1 MTGTVDTK
9 SSLAGARVFLLSPA
23 RLDGIR
29 ARAILEPKRVSALS
43 SALRTREGAPIGEV
57 FRSLSGLYFRGKLA
71 YASRFA
77 RPPAGTLWLGS
88 GALVIT
94 ANRGLVPAETRVTI
108 EHLEAFSQTDIH
120 ESERQ
125 FRVPLLRDARLL
137 AEALGEDGEVVLL
150 GSVAKAKYTA
160 PLLEVFGERLLFPS
174 EFVGRGDMSRGGLLL
189 RATEQATELA
199 YVKIRGASLHG
210 TRPPKLGPRQRP

>member
-1 MTGTVDTK
+1 MESTRQK
-9 SSLAGARVFLLSPA
+9 ARVFLLSPA

-29 ARAILEPKRVSALS
+29 ARAIFQPKTEGVLAA
-43 SALRTREGAPIGEV
+43 ALRTREGAPIGDV
-57 FRSLSGLYFRGKLA
+57 FRLLSGLYFRGKLA
-71 YASRFA
+71 YAKRFA
-77 RPPAGTLWLGS
+77 FPPVGAAWIGS

-108 EHLEAFSQTDIH
+108 EHLEAFAQTDIH
-120 ESERQ
+120 EAERA

-137 AEALGEDGEVVLL
+137 HEALHEDDEVVLL

-160 PLLEVFGERLLFPS
+160 PLLEVFGERLLFPA

-189 RATEQATELA
+189 RATEDATELS
-199 YVKIRGASLHG
+199 YVRVKGASLRG
-210 TRPPKLGPRQRP
+210 SRPPKLSPRSRPER